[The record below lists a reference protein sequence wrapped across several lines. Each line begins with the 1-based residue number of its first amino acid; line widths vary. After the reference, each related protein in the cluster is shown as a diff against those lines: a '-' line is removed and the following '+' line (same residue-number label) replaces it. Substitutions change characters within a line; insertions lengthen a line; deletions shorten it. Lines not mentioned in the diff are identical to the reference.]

1 MSARDTSDPEIVQA
15 GETPRGPFVE
25 VAVSREGETGRFRF
39 RSSPAGRTL
48 VEHILETR
56 PFNPTVALPY
66 HYYYAG
72 HGGRGAPVTHLL
84 YVRIERGSEERT
96 MEFDAPEDLV
106 SNLQWFRQIPSLAF
120 AGHLRAPA

>member
-1 MSARDTSDPEIVQA
+1 MSARDTSDPEIVQS

-25 VAVSREGETGRFRF
+25 VAVSREGEVGRFRF
-39 RSSPAGRTL
+39 RSSAAGRTL

-56 PFNPTVALPY
+56 PFKATVALPY

-72 HGGRGAPVTHLL
+72 YGGRGAPVTYLL
-84 YVRIERGSEERT
+84 YVRIERGGEERT

-120 AGHLRAPA
+120 AAQLRAPA